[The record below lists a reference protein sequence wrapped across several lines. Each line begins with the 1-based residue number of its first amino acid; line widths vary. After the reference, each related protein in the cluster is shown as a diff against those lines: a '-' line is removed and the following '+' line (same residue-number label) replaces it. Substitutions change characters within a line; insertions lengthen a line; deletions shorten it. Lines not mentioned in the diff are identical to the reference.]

1 MSVFFSRILWILAV
15 IAFATSEVLLLA
27 GLIPAARSETFIG
40 KAVGLCRHARKG
52 ALVGLLVSL
61 GIIMVAY
68 PRAEEK
74 RGLPSPSMTTIGEF
88 SEATAALKDRTPTA
102 LVYTESIGAPDTF
115 TVTVDDPAIVREA
128 LDIILCTPVN
138 RQACQVDMA
147 QLQYEK
153 YCFSFG
159 EEAYTFGFLPHSYFC
174 YGGQDYELGGNQLD
188 RVCSDLHEWAA
199 QEEERTKPKS
209 KWYGE
214 DAVLETRFMD
224 NGDEA
229 RSVTELTLSAG
240 GRTLT
245 GIIEGAYEV
254 LSVEKQPDGYVITYT
269 YGDFYSHDTVRSSRL
284 TVENG
289 NMIITD
295 MAQ

>member
-1 MSVFFSRILWILAV
+1 MFFSRRLWILAV

-74 RGLPSPSMTTIGEF
+74 PGLPSPSMTTIGEF
-88 SEATAALKDRTPTA
+88 SEETAALKDRTPTA

-128 LDIILCTPVN
+128 LNTILRTPVS
-138 RQACQVDMA
+138 RQGCQVDMA

-159 EEAYTFGFLPHSYFC
+159 GEAYTFGFLPHSYFC
-174 YGGQDYELGGNQLD
+174 YGGQDYELGENRLAELRGL
-188 RVCSDLHEWAA
+188 LHEMAA
-199 QEEERTKPKS
+199 EA
-209 KWYGE
+209 E
-214 DAVLETRFMD
+214 DSTAPQSE
-224 NGDEA
+224 
-229 RSVTELTLSAG
+229 
-240 GRTLT
+240 
-245 GIIEGAYEV
+245 
-254 LSVEKQPDGYVITYT
+254 
-269 YGDFYSHDTVRSSRL
+269 
-284 TVENG
+284 
-289 NMIITD
+289 
-295 MAQ
+295 